1 MSGGAALP
9 VNHDDASD
17 GGPGSTGEGHRLWVR
32 LCHWTMAAGF
42 LLLAFTGVMI
52 LAVHPR
58 LYWGEVGN
66 DLVPAL
72 VEFPLSRNSRPA
84 DYGTATLFANVP
96 GAPVTA
102 TRDYEHEYFFNNNSW
117 GRSLHFLAAW
127 ILFGSGLVYV
137 LAAVATGHARRD
149 LLPRL
154 RELSTAALW
163 RDFRKHLQAT
173 RDSAAA
179 GPPYGLLQKLSYAAV
194 VFVAL
199 PLMLLTGL
207 TMAPAVTAG
216 YPVLLDVFGG
226 YQSARTIHFV
236 CFALLFLF
244 LVTHVAMVVATGFR
258 RQLRGMILGQ

>member
-1 MSGGAALP
+1 MPAGDAAAGDGATP
-9 VNHDDASD
+9 PQS
-17 GGPGSTGEGHRLWVR
+17 SGHRAWVR
-32 LCHWTMAAGF
+32 LCHWTIVAGF
-42 LLLAFTGVMI
+42 LALAFTGVMI

-72 VEFPLSRNSRPA
+72 IEFPLSGNSRPA
-84 DYGTATLFANVP
+84 DYGPATLFADVP

-102 TRDYEHEYFFNNNSW
+102 TRDYEHDYFFNENGW

-127 ILFGSGLVYV
+127 V
-137 LAAVATGHARRD
+137 LVATGLAYLLIGASTGHLWRD

-154 RELSTAALW
+154 RELSPSALW
-163 RDFRKHLQAT
+163 RDFRNHLKPQGD
-173 RDSAAA
+173 DSGG
-179 GPPYGLLQKLSYAAV
+179 GPPYGLLQKLSYSVV

-216 YPVLLDVFGG
+216 YPLLLDLFGG
-226 YQSARTIHFV
+226 YQSARTIHFF
-236 CFALLFLF
+236 CFVALVLFL
-244 LVTHVAMVVATGFR
+244 LAHVAMVVATGFR
-258 RQLRGMILGQ
+258 RQIRAMTLGN